1 MIKRRGGVVLWI
13 VFMAVGL
20 IFTSGAIAVYTV
32 FMKPEKIS
40 KVPELTGKS
49 IIEAAAESEKLGL
62 VIQVEPVASTMPD
75 GRVLAQSPEAG
86 TELRKGQ
93 VIVLQV
99 SRSGELHEVPDVK
112 GQSLADAQALIR
124 ENGFALGDVI
134 KIREPGIEPGIVIAQ
149 SPASPASVNAGRKID
164 LLVQDGAASDGS
176 VTVPDVNRMTES
188 EARNVL
194 ETSGVK
200 VQAVDKVY
208 SPLLPE
214 GLAIETRPAAGSKL
228 KSGEGV
234 ILKLATQRRPAGFMD
249 GKSSSNVRRVTTNE
263 EKPRP
268 ESKPNTAKAPAQPK
282 NQIPPSNRNV
292 TVSVKGEED
301 VFIGDDYEEL
311 LKNNTAQSKPQT
323 SSRANTSTSSQ
334 TRTQTQTSTASRT
347 NTSTPSQPKAQTQTS
362 APSQPAPSAQS
373 SGGNKTARIRYIVP
387 PLAQPMNLRIEVTDP
402 SGKRTVMNRQVKSGE
417 GINTSASY
425 SNECVVTI
433 YLGGESVWQERYR

>member
-1 MIKRRGGVVLWI
+1 MIKHRGGVVLWI

-49 IIEAAAESEKLGL
+49 LIEAAAESEKLGL

-99 SRSGELHEVPDVK
+99 SRSGELHEVPNVK
-112 GQSLADAQALIR
+112 GQTLAEAQALIR

-149 SPASPASVNAGRKID
+149 SPASPASVNSGRKID

-249 GKSSSNVRRVTTNE
+249 GKSNSNVRRVTTNE
-263 EKPRP
+263 DKPRP
-268 ESKPNTAKAPAQPK
+268 ESKSNTAKAPAQ
-282 NQIPPSNRNV
+282 NQNQNQNKSSNRNV

-301 VFIGDDYEEL
+301 VFIGDDYESL
-311 LKNNTAQSKPQT
+311 LNNNNNNAQPKQ
-323 SSRANTSTSSQ
+323 Q
-334 TRTQTQTSTASRT
+334 TASRT
-347 NTSTPSQPKAQTQTS
+347 NNNASLTSQPKPKTP
-362 APSQPAPSAQS
+362 APSQPAPSVQTS
-373 SGGNKTARIRYIVP
+373 SGGNKTARIRYVVP

-417 GINTSASY
+417 GINASASY
-425 SNECVVTI
+425 SNECMVTI
-433 YLGGESVWQERYR
+433 YLGGESVWQERYK

>member
-49 IIEAAAESEKLGL
+49 LIEAAAESEKLGL

-86 TELRKGQ
+86 TDLRMGQ

-99 SRSGELHEVPDVK
+99 SRSGELHEVPNVK

-149 SPASPASVNAGRKID
+149 SPASPANVNAGRKID

-249 GKSSSNVRRVTTNE
+249 GKSNSNVRRVTTNE
-263 EKPRP
+263 EKPKP
-268 ESKPNTAKAPAQPK
+268 ESKPNTAKAPAQNQNQ
-282 NQIPPSNRNV
+282 NQIKPSNRNV

-301 VFIGDDYEEL
+301 VFIGDDYEDL
-311 LKNNTAQSKPQT
+311 LKNNTTQSKPQT
-323 SSRANTSTSSQ
+323 SSRANTPASSQ
-334 TRTQTQTSTASRT
+334 TRTQTASRT

-362 APSQPAPSAQS
+362 APSQSQSS

-417 GINTSASY
+417 GINTSAGY

>member
-1 MIKRRGGVVLWI
+1 MIKHRGGVVLWI

-86 TELRKGQ
+86 TELRMGQ

-99 SRSGELHEVPDVK
+99 ARSGELHEVPDVK

-188 EARNVL
+188 EARNL
-194 ETSGVK
+194 IETSGLK
-200 VQAVDKVY
+200 VNGVDRVY

-214 GLAIETRPAAGSKL
+214 GLAIETRPAAGAKL
-228 KSGEGV
+228 SSGQGV

-249 GKSSSNVRRVTTNE
+249 GKSGSNVRRVTTNE
-263 EKPRP
+263 DKPQEAKSP
-268 ESKPNTAKAPAQPK
+268 SSSSTAKTQT
-282 NQIPPSNRNV
+282 QIQPSNRNV

-301 VFIGDDYEEL
+301 VFIGDDYTTTPSTPAPTQSRQQ
-311 LKNNTAQSKPQT
+311 TA
-323 SSRANTSTSSQ
+323 SRTSTSS
-334 TRTQTQTSTASRT
+334 TSKSSAPKSSAPTPTPATTST
-347 NTSTPSQPKAQTQTS
+347 
-362 APSQPAPSAQS
+362 
-373 SGGNKTARIRYIVP
+373 GGSKTARIRYVVP
-387 PLAQPMNLRIEVTDP
+387 PIAQPMNLRIEVTDP
-402 SGKRTVMNRQVKSGE
+402 SGKRDILNRQVKGGDSV
-417 GINTSASY
+417 NATASY
-425 SNECVVTI
+425 SSECMVSI
-433 YLGGESVWQERYR
+433 YLGGQSVWQERYE

>member
-1 MIKRRGGVVLWI
+1 MIKRRGGVVLWL
-13 VFMAVGL
+13 VFMAVAL

-49 IIEAAAESEKLGL
+49 LIEAAAESEKLGL

-99 SRSGELHEVPDVK
+99 SRSGELHEVPNVK
-112 GQSLADAQALIR
+112 GQTLAEAQSLIR

-149 SPASPASVNAGRKID
+149 SPASPASVNSGRKID
-164 LLVQDGAASDGS
+164 LLVQDGAASDGT

-249 GKSSSNVRRVTTNE
+249 GKSSANVRRVTTNE
-263 EKPRP
+263 EKPKTEP
-268 ESKPNTAKAPAQPK
+268 TAKTAKTQTQTQNQ

-301 VFIGDDYEEL
+301 VFIGDDYEIPQTP
-311 LKNNTAQSKPQT
+311 KANTAQTNSRTNT
-323 SSRANTSTSSQ
+323 SSTSQPRSQ
-334 TRTQTQTSTASRT
+334 TASRT
-347 NTSTPSQPKAQTQTS
+347 TTSTPSQPKAQTQTS
-362 APSQPAPSAQS
+362 APAPAAQSS
-373 SGGNKTARIRYIVP
+373 SGGNKTARIRYVVP
-387 PLAQPMNLRIEVTDP
+387 PMGQPMNLRIEVTDP
-402 SGKRTVMNRQVKSGE
+402 SGKRTIMNRQVKGGE
-417 GINTSASY
+417 TISTNASY
-425 SNECVVTI
+425 SNECMVSI